1 MSVAL
6 RAAIVG
12 VTGYVGSELARILLQ
27 HPNLTLEAAYS
38 RNAAGQA
45 LGDVVPAL
53 AGFTAIRVERLDV
66 ASVAEFDVVFVAT
79 PHGVASTL
87 IPDIL
92 RHGDPLIVDM
102 SADHRHEKGW
112 VYAQPEW
119 AEAEIVDATR
129 LAIPGCFATAL
140 SLSIAPMVAKGL
152 CSGPIFASGVTGST
166 GSGVQPKR
174 ATHHPERFVNLKAY
188 KVLEHQHVP
197 EVRVFL
203 SALGMSPEVYFVPH
217 SGPFDRGIF
226 TTCFIPTE
234 HPKLAAAA
242 YDSAYG
248 DAPFIRR
255 REGSPELRWVRGT
268 AFCDLSVKVA
278 DSHLVVLAAIDNL
291 GRGAACQGVQA
302 FNISR
307 GWAASAGLWSAA
319 VTP

>member
-1 MSVAL
+1 MTATL
-6 RAAIVG
+6 RAAIIG
-12 VTGYVGSELARILLQ
+12 VTGYVGSELARIILQ
-27 HPNLTLEAAYS
+27 HPNLTLAAVYS

-53 AGFTAIRVERLDV
+53 AGFTTLRVELLDL
-66 ASVAEFDVVFVAT
+66 ASVAAFDVVFVAT
-79 PHGVASTL
+79 PHGIASTL
-87 IPDIL
+87 IPEII

-102 SADHRHEKGW
+102 SADHRHKKGW

-119 AEAEIVDATR
+119 AETAIVGANR

-152 CSGPIFASGVTGST
+152 CAGPVCASGVTGST

-188 KVLEHQHVP
+188 KVLEHQHIP
-197 EVRVFL
+197 EVGAFL
-203 SALGMSPEVYFVPH
+203 TRLGVPPDVYFVPH

-234 HPKLAAAA
+234 NPESAIAA

-248 DAPFIRR
+248 EAPFVRR
-255 REGSPELRWVRGT
+255 RESSPELRWVRGT

-278 DSHLVVLAAIDNL
+278 GSHVVVLAAIDNL
-291 GRGAACQGVQA
+291 GRGAACQGIQA

-307 GWAASAGLWSAA
+307 GWAASTGLWSAA